1 MENHPGNTSAKPP
14 KPTSS
19 TSEKTYPLLPDQQPT
34 QDLHYLLNL
43 GVPVDNIAHR
53 IGRTTTAVRHHLKE
67 ETEQMEHQP

>member
-1 MENHPGNTSAKPP
+1 
-14 KPTSS
+14 
-19 TSEKTYPLLPDQQPT
+19 LLPDQQPT